1 MIVENLNAKLNY
13 INVKINCKR
22 LNMKLGQLLEEV
34 KVGTENYK
42 NQKTAKEIVESFD
55 EDINTYKISSL
66 LNVMVSKLTEGINED
81 NASVIR
87 SLRKIQNK
95 IEMYEEKVKDNGF
108 VSPAYARMK
117 YDSLIEDYNYLA
129 TQVVKNKIQRQ
140 LNKEAFAHSVAL
152 IRYQIE
158 SIAPEANIDEV
169 SGLKNLPET
178 FEPLVAKE
186 HRLIQESIE

>member
-1 MIVENLNAKLNY
+1 
-13 INVKINCKR
+13 
-22 LNMKLGQLLEEV
+22 MKLGQLLEEV